1 MGKIL
6 AGVALGVFVG
16 AMVAEILR
24 KTNPKWLQNV
34 GTKLKNGAK
43 AAKHAFMEG
52 YGGATTPPEA
62 EALPAAETA

>member
-34 GTKLKNGAK
+34 GAKIKRSAK
-43 AAKHAFMEG
+43 AARNAFMEG
-52 YGGATTPPEA
+52 YGGP
-62 EALPAAETA
+62 ETAPEIAPETETT

>member
-34 GTKLKNGAK
+34 GAKLKNSAK
-43 AAKHAFMEG
+43 AAKEAFMEG
-52 YGGATTPPEA
+52 YAGAEKAPEA
-62 EALPAAETA
+62 ETA

>member
-24 KTNPKWLQNV
+24 KTNPKWLQSV
-34 GTKLKNGAK
+34 GAKIKNSAK

-52 YGGATTPPEA
+52 YAGATTALGTEA
-62 EALPAAETA
+62 APGTEAA